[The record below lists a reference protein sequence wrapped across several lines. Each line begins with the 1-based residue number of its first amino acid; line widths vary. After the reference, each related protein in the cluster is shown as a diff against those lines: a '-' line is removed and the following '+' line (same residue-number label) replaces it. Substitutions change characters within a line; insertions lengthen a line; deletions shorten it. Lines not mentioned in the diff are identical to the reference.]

1 MSRQT
6 NPSSKYSLQQRLVLA
21 FGILLILFLGLTG
34 LVLDRAFQESVAASV
49 EERLQLQIYAVL
61 GVAEPDAEA
70 NFFVPDLEEAR
81 FSQIDSGLYA
91 FILDEF
97 NMEIWRSP
105 SAVNMS
111 LADMELAA
119 QNITPGQ
126 TLFGSV
132 ETQEQGRMSYAGYGA
147 YWSSLGRTFS
157 FVVMES
163 VAPTDAEIS
172 EFRSNLWLWLGG
184 LAVFLSLAQFAL
196 LRWGM
201 MPLKHLAEDLAEI
214 ESGQK
219 EQLGEDYPSELHN
232 LSHNLNLLIKS
243 ERQRQTRYR
252 TTLGDLAHSLKTPL
266 AVISGVVQQHEQQQ
280 EQQPRPNKND
290 LADIAEQVE
299 RMNQIVSYQLNRATQ
314 SDHRRVLALSTAI
327 KPVVD
332 KLSAALNKVY
342 LDKNVKL
349 TVSISEEAIFY
360 GEESDLTEL
369 LGNLLD
375 NAYKY
380 CQQQVQIKVLD
391 EKHNIVISID
401 DDGPGIEEKDR
412 HWVLERGARAD
423 TRNSG
428 QGIGLAVTLDII
440 SSYGGELKIE
450 NSTLGGASLQL
461 IVKKT

>member
-1 MSRQT
+1 MSPQT
-6 NPSSKYSLQQRLVLA
+6 KPSGKYSLQQRLVLA
-21 FGILLILFLGLTG
+21 FGILLIMFLGLTG

-61 GVAEPDAEA
+61 GVAEPDAKG

-91 FILDEF
+91 LIFDEH
-97 NMEIWRSP
+97 NAEIWRSP
-105 SAVNMS
+105 SAVNMNPVEID
-111 LADMELAA
+111 LGE
-119 QNITPGQ
+119 QNIEPGQ
-126 TLFGSV
+126 TLFGSI
-132 ETQEQGRMSYAGYGA
+132 ETREQGPMSYAGYGT
-147 YWSSLGRTFS
+147 YWSGLGQEFS

-201 MPLKHLAEDLAEI
+201 MPLKRLAEDLAEI
-214 ESGQK
+214 EAGQK
-219 EQLGEDYPSELHN
+219 EQLGDDYPSELHT
-232 LSHNLNLLIKS
+232 LSRNLNLLIKS
-243 ERQRQTRYR
+243 ERQRQSRYR

-266 AVISGVVQQHEQQQ
+266 AVISGVVQQQK
-280 EQQPRPNKND
+280 PDKND
-290 LADIAEQVE
+290 LADVAEQIE
-299 RMNQIVSYQLNRATQ
+299 RMNQIVSYQLNRASR
-314 SDHRRVLALSTAI
+314 SDHRQILGLSTTI
-327 KPVVD
+327 RPVVE
-332 KLSAALNKVY
+332 KLCAALNKVY
-342 LDKNVKL
+342 MDKNVR
-349 TVSISEEAIFY
+349 VSISISEGAIFY

-380 CQQQVQIKVLD
+380 CHHKVQIQVRSENDHVL
-391 EKHNIVISID
+391 ISID
-401 DDGPGIEEKDR
+401 DDGPGIAEQDR

-423 TRNSG
+423 TRKSG

-440 SSYGGELKIE
+440 STYGGELKIAQ
-450 NSTLGGASLQL
+450 SPLGGASLL
-461 IVKKT
+461 VSLKKP